1 MGFFSSILGG
11 SKSSSSS
18 GGFNQLP
25 EEIRGAYT
33 GLGSELEKILQGSY
47 GAAYKPTPISAGE
60 QSAIDRMYKGFAP
73 TAESISSDISMQQNP
88 YDKYVIDEINRQ
100 AGGDYSILKQAL
112 NEAGQMGSN
121 RQNLGANDID
131 LSRLNQIGSFKQD
144 WYKDAM
150 KNALTT
156 LPGMR
161 SADATTALGAGS
173 YMRDIDAANSSAQ
186 IRALQ
191 EIAKAMG
198 ILPTVEGSQTSTS
211 KGGGGIG
218 GLLGSGG
225 VGGAIS
231 GIGSLFS
238 DIRLKENI
246 KQIGMESGHKIYEF
260 NYVGESARNI
270 GVMAQDV
277 IKTHPNAVIMDDSG
291 FYKVNYDA
299 IGVKFREAA

>member
-1 MGFFSSILGG
+1 MGFFGGLLGG
-11 SKSSSSS
+11 SKTSSSS

-25 EEIRGAYT
+25 EEIRNAYT
-33 GLGSELEKILQGSY
+33 GLGSELENILKGNYS
-47 GAAYKPTPISAGE
+47 GAYTPTPLSTGE
-60 QSAIDRMYKGFAP
+60 QSAIERMYKGFAP
-73 TAESISSDISMQQNP
+73 TAETIGSDIAMQQNP
-88 YDKYVIDEINRQ
+88 YDQYVIDEINRQ

-173 YMRDIDAANSSAQ
+173 YARDIDMGTSSAQ
-186 IRALQ
+186 ITALQ

-198 ILPTVEGSQTSTS
+198 ILPTQEGSQTSTS
-211 KGGGGIG
+211 KTSG
-218 GLLGSGG
+218 GLGQFFK
-225 VGGAIS
+225 A
-231 GIGSLFS
+231 
-238 DIRLKENI
+238 
-246 KQIGMESGHKIYEF
+246 
-260 NYVGESARNI
+260 
-270 GVMAQDV
+270 
-277 IKTHPNAVIMDDSG
+277 
-291 FYKVNYDA
+291 
-299 IGVKFREAA
+299 